1 MVRNRELKSDLVEL
15 NHRLDLIETVLVVS
29 NPESPMAAN
38 AYTGL
43 RKTIVQSLQATQA
56 LHATIAQ
63 LDSLA
68 AATDNVEDIQVKLS
82 ELMSQY
88 GVTKVEQYE
97 DRPDAFERIGNGS
110 RYTVTKPAY
119 VASQEMPAIQMGVA
133 EAVDDAALTVVPLD
147 QSMESDPSA
156 EPESAESAEPQIE
169 TLPTGETK

>member
-1 MVRNRELKSDLVEL
+1 MVRNRELKSDLIEL
-15 NHRLDLIETVLVVS
+15 NHRLDLIQTVLVVS

-68 AATDNVEDIQVKLS
+68 TATDNIEDIQVKLG

-88 GVTKVEQYE
+88 GVTKVELYE
-97 DRPDAFERIGNGS
+97 ERPDAFERIGSGS

-119 VASQEMPAIQMGVA
+119 VASPEMPAIQMGVA
-133 EAVDDAALTVVPLD
+133 EATNDVAPTVVSPE
-147 QSMESDPSA
+147 QPMEIDPSA
-156 EPESAESAEPQIE
+156 LESVESAEPLTE
-169 TLPTGETK
+169 NHPTGETE